1 VRLSS
6 LLLSL
11 LIGALSFGSCSKG
24 DAPVVN
30 PAPTN
35 LTVTA
40 TVSTDNSGNVN
51 FVASATNAT
60 TYEYDFGNGVFQTV
74 PTGTVMYKYPASGN
88 YSVNVIA
95 KNTAGQTISKSID
108 VTVTVAQSLIWSD
121 EFDQPGA
128 PNPAKWNY
136 DLGAGGWGNQ
146 ELQYYTNRTDNA
158 IVSNGTLKIIAKKEN
173 YSGSAY
179 TSARLLTKDKFA
191 FKYGKVEVRA
201 KMPVGIGTWPAAWM
215 LGANI
220 STVSWPN
227 CGEIDIV
234 EHKGSDVNRIYG
246 TLHYPGNFGGN
257 AVGGTKVITG
267 ANSEFHVYACEW
279 TALSI
284 KFYIDGELYFTFA
297 NNSTLPFNQNFFVLL
312 NLAMGGTFGGTID
325 AAFNNATFEVDYVRV
340 YQ

>member
-1 VRLSS
+1 MRVSS

-11 LIGALSFGSCSKG
+11 LIGALSFWSCSKG
-24 DAPVVN
+24 SAPVVN

-40 TVSTDNSGNVN
+40 TVNTDNSGNVN
-51 FVASATNAT
+51 FVASATNAV
-60 TYEYDFGNGVFQTV
+60 TYDYDFGNGIFQTV
-74 PTGTVMYKYPASGN
+74 PSGTVMYKYPASGN
-88 YSVNVIA
+88 YKVNVIA
-95 KNTAGQTISKSID
+95 KSTSGQTISKSID
-108 VTVTVAQSLIWSD
+108 VSVTVAQSLIWSD

-173 YSGSAY
+173 FSGSAY
-179 TSARLLTKDKFA
+179 TSARLLTKDKFS
-191 FKYGKVEVRA
+191 FKYGKIEVRA
-201 KMPVGIGTWPAAWM
+201 KMPVGVGTWPAAWM

-220 STVSWPN
+220 NTVSWPN

-234 EHKGSDVNRIYG
+234 EHKGSDVNKIYG

-284 KFYIDGELYFTFA
+284 KFYIDGALYFTFA

-325 AAFNNATFEVDYVRV
+325 AGFNSATFEVDYVRV

>member
-1 VRLSS
+1 MRLSS
-6 LLLSL
+6 LLLIL
-11 LIGALSFGSCSKG
+11 LIGVSFFGSCSKG

-40 TVSTDNSGNVN
+40 TINADNSGNVN
-51 FVASATNAT
+51 FVASATNAA
-60 TYEYDFGNGVFQTV
+60 TYEYDFGNGIFQTV
-74 PTGTVMYKYPASGN
+74 PSGTVMYKYPASGN
-88 YSVNVIA
+88 YKVNVIA
-95 KNTAGQTISKSID
+95 KSTAGQTISKSVD
-108 VTVTVAQSLIWSD
+108 VSVTVAQSLIWSD
-121 EFDQPGA
+121 EFDAPGA

-136 DLGAGGWGNQ
+136 DLGAGGWGNA

-179 TSARLLTKDKFA
+179 TSARLLTKDKFS

-201 KMPVGIGTWPAAWM
+201 KLPVGVGTWPAAWM

-220 STVSWPN
+220 NTVNWPN
-227 CGEIDIV
+227 CGEIDIM
-234 EHKGSDVNRIYG
+234 EHKGSDVNKIYG

-267 ANSEFHVYACEW
+267 ATTEFHVYACEW
-279 TALSI
+279 TAVSI
-284 KFYIDGELYFTFA
+284 KFYIDDVLFYSFA
-297 NNSTLPFNQNFFVLL
+297 NNNTLPFNQNFFVLL
-312 NLAMGGTFGGTID
+312 NLAMGGNFGGPVD
-325 AAFNNATFEVDYVRV
+325 AGFTTATYEVDYVRV